1 MPGSSVSS
9 SLTDWAG
16 TLRRLAPVFILAAMA
31 GACSSGPAPTTYDLS
46 APTSRIGG
54 ASGVQVLVAEPA
66 ALQTLATQQI
76 IVKDASGA
84 ISFLGGGQWADN
96 LPRLIQT
103 RLINTFENASQIRG
117 VSRPSSGAVA
127 DVQLISELR
136 SFEIATPG
144 NEAVVEISVKI
155 VNDSNGRIVNGR
167 IFRARAPAA
176 AVDAPNAARAL
187 DEALSA
193 AMLDIVRWVS
203 GSRLPRREDPAA
215 TASSLPGGEE
225 RRETTGT
232 PPA

>member
-84 ISFLGGGQWADN
+84 ISFLGGGQWAD
-96 LPRLIQT
+96 
-103 RLINTFENASQIRG
+103 
-117 VSRPSSGAVA
+117 
-127 DVQLISELR
+127 R
-136 SFEIATPG
+136 S
-144 NEAVVEISVKI
+144 
-155 VNDSNGRIVNGR
+155 
-167 IFRARAPAA
+167 
-176 AVDAPNAARAL
+176 
-187 DEALSA
+187 
-193 AMLDIVRWVS
+193 
-203 GSRLPRREDPAA
+203 
-215 TASSLPGGEE
+215 
-225 RRETTGT
+225 
-232 PPA
+232 